1 MVNGQKFKMNSSPR
15 RLPKPSVPAITSKGG
30 EEPGKTPGPTDLH
43 PGLAA
48 FPVGRGIK
56 RGGEC
61 AGRRGL
67 QAPDG
72 GLKDQAIL
80 GAAALRAGVTMG
92 GSAPSVLASPHGSE
106 TPGELNGLHPRP
118 KRCHNRKDQVIL
130 GARTAEIE
138 NLEHQPR
145 ATVPVGRCEGAVER
159 DGRAQWSRPPHPDDL
174 TQERIRLIADL
185 RKLGW
190 PRWTK
195 GARDGERRRSAA

>member
-30 EEPGKTPGPTDLH
+30 EEPGTTPGP
-43 PGLAA
+43 
-48 FPVGRGIK
+48 
-56 RGGEC
+56 
-61 AGRRGL
+61 
-67 QAPDG
+67 G
-72 GLKDQAIL
+72 GLHNRKGQVIA

-118 KRCHNRKDQVIL
+118 KRCHNRKDQVIM

-174 TQERIRLIADL
+174 IQERIRLIADL

-195 GARDGERRRSAA
+195 GARDGERSVA